1 MLTAIFILVALNFVL
16 TFLTLSAT
24 GRVIGQMWDDA
35 SASAE
40 AHNALIR
47 KFQESKETNSSAL
60 DCLVSV
66 DAALDI
72 IRRDY
77 QSKSV

>member
-1 MLTAIFILVALNFVL
+1 MLTAILILLMLNVIL
-16 TFLTLSAT
+16 TFLALSAT

-35 SASAE
+35 GASVE
-40 AHNALIR
+40 AHNTLVR
-47 KFQESKETNSSAL
+47 KFQELSDTNNSAL

-72 IRRDY
+72 IRRDHRN
-77 QSKSV
+77 KTA